1 MPPVLGKVLNV
12 NFPDTMHSKA
22 LIEQTSPSKIH
33 MGSLYERNENGK
45 YRFRYSEGTRVCNIR
60 IVIEMH

>member
-22 LIEQTSPSKIH
+22 LIEQTSPSKIY
-33 MGSLYERNENGK
+33 MGSLYERNENGSIV
-45 YRFRYSEGTRVCNIR
+45 FVTRKEREYAIIR